1 MTPPSSTLRK
11 AADLQ
16 ERIEQLQHE
25 LDALLQQTAEA
36 ADGAPGRPEAQKP
49 PVTPT
54 AERRGKAAVAA
65 PTTRGR
71 DRARRRG
78 SPSGP
83 LAPAVVQVLKA
94 KGAPMGVAEILE
106 GLRDNGY
113 RYAAADTKKNLGAL
127 IYRLKGVKQVGPG
140 QFAAG

>member
-1 MTPPSSTLRK
+1 MTPSSSTLRQ

-25 LDALLQQTAEA
+25 LDALLQQTGEA
-36 ADGAPGRPEAQKP
+36 AAADAARRPEGQKQPTTP
-49 PVTPT
+49 P
-54 AERRGKAAVAA
+54 AERRGKAAAVASA
-65 PTTRGR
+65 ARGR
-71 DRARRRG
+71 GRQRG

-94 KGAPMGVAEILE
+94 KGAPMSVAEILA
-106 GLRDNGY
+106 GLRANGY
-113 RYAAADTKKNLGAL
+113 RYPAADPKKNLGAR

-140 QFAAG
+140 RFAAP

>member
-1 MTPPSSTLRK
+1 LRK

-16 ERIEQLQHE
+16 ERIEQLQQE
-25 LDALLQQTAEA
+25 LDALLQTGEA
-36 ADGAPGRPEAQKP
+36 VAGAAGRPDGQEQ
-49 PVTPT
+49 PVTPA
-54 AERRGKAAVAA
+54 AERRGKATVEPPAA
-65 PTTRGR
+65 RGR
-71 DRARRRG
+71 GRRRG

-106 GLRDNGY
+106 GLRANGY
-113 RYAAADTKKNLGAL
+113 RYPAADPKKNLGAR

-140 QFAAG
+140 RFAAE